1 MQVVE
6 LYINNNRVDLF
17 KDESLTITDTI
28 INAKDVSK
36 VFTAF
41 SQQFSLPAS
50 SVNNFVFKHYYNFE
64 ITGGFDA
71 RVRVSAILK
80 LNGVDYKIGKVKLNS
95 VMMKDN
101 KAYSYKVVFYGETIA
116 LNDILG
122 EDKLANLDSLD
133 PENIIYNAANIKAGL
148 ELDPSVAGND
158 LITPL
163 ITHTQRLFYD
173 SVSHAANDPRGTGNL
188 YYHGGTVDYHG
199 VLYSDLKYAIRIHR
213 LIQAIETQYP
223 SIVFS
228 TDFFNTSNASYYGLF
243 MWLHRKSGGVGN
255 GDQVE
260 TFPNSV
266 TGWTSGSGG
275 TWSSMTSASTL
286 TINSEFQA
294 YSNSNTLVQLAIF
307 TSDTT
312 NSYQAEIFKNGQSVS
327 VGTYTGPK
335 TLSSTSA
342 GGDFG
347 APSQAAG
354 EWTVVIT
361 ITTAIAFTGCKWTI
375 RNQETPSD
383 PVETDVFQLASTF
396 TASDNFE
403 FIVKLQTPDIK
414 IIDLLTALFKMFN
427 LIAYIKEDGSIYV
440 DTLDNFYATSTSYD
454 ITKYIDV
461 KTSSVNVALPYREI
475 KFKYDGLKTFLAAQ
489 YEQLQV
495 QEWGTEYYS
504 TSTNLDGGIY
514 EVKIPFEHML
524 FERLANVSDVSGDT
538 LTTAQ
543 YGYSVNDNQQSY
555 IGQPLVFYPILK
567 TGAGTTSISFL
578 NTTTERV
585 QLTSYNIPSNSVS
598 LTASTSTANI
608 NFGIMPNEFTGL
620 TNFTGTLF
628 NNYYNNYISNLFLES
643 SRVIQVTAFLPLSII
658 LNYTLADILIISGK
672 QYRINSLNINLINNK
687 TKIELITI

>member
-6 LYINNNRVDLF
+6 LYISNTRVDLF

-28 INAKDVSK
+28 INAKDVAK

-50 SVNNFVFKHYYNFE
+50 STNNQIFKHYYNYE

-71 RVRVSAILK
+71 RVRVNAILK

-101 KAYSYKVVFYGETIA
+101 KAYAYKVVFYGQTIE

-133 PENIIYNAANIKAGL
+133 PENIVYNAANIKAKL
-148 ELDPSVAGND
+148 QLDPNVAGNN

-163 ITHTQRLFYD
+163 ITHTKRLFYD
-173 SVSHAANDPRGTGNL
+173 SVSHTGTDSRGTGNL

-213 LIQAIETQYP
+213 LILAIQTQYP

-228 TDFFNTSNASYYGLF
+228 TDFFNTSNAAYHGLY
-243 MWLHRKSGGVGN
+243 MWLHRKAGAVGN
-255 GDQVE
+255 GTQVE

-266 TGWTSGSGG
+266 TGWNPISED
-275 TWSSMTSASTL
+275 WSSMSSASTL
-286 TINSEFQA
+286 TVNPEFQDYINSDT
-294 YSNSNTLVQLAIF
+294 NLRLTVL
-307 TSDTT
+307 TSSSE
-312 NSYQAEIFKNGQSVS
+312 SYELEVFKDGQSIS
-327 VGTYTGPK
+327 VGNYTGNK
-335 TLSSTSA
+335 TLITTQT

-347 APSQAAG
+347 SPLFAAG
-354 EWTVVIT
+354 EYTVVISVT
-361 ITTAIAFTGCKWTI
+361 QSASVSFSSVVWNVVNNDGDQTL
-375 RNQETPSD
+375 
-383 PVETDVFQLASTF
+383 TDTYSISGGF
-396 TASDNFE
+396 TADDSFE

-414 IIDLLTALFKMFN
+414 IIDFLTALFKMFN
-427 LIAYIKEDGSIYV
+427 LIAYVKEDGSIYV
-440 DTLDNFYATSTSYD
+440 DTLDSFYATSTSYD

-543 YGYSVNDNQQSY
+543 YGYSVNDSQQAY
-555 IGQPLVFYPILK
+555 IGKPLIFYPILK
-567 TGAGTTSISFL
+567 SGGGTTSISFL

-585 QLTSYNIPSNSVS
+585 QLTSYIVPSNSLS
-598 LTASTSTANI
+598 LTAATSTANI
-608 NFGIMPNEFTGL
+608 NFGNMPNEFTGL
-620 TNFTGTLF
+620 TNFTGTLY
-628 NNYYNNYISNLFLES
+628 NNYYNNYISNLFLQS

>member
-1 MQVVE
+1 MQVIE
-6 LYINNNRVDLF
+6 LYISNQRVDLF
-17 KDESLTITDTI
+17 KDESVSITDTI

-36 VFTAF
+36 VFTSF
-41 SQQFSLPAS
+41 SQQFSLPANS
-50 SVNNFVFKHYYNFE
+50 KNNLIFKHYYNWD
-64 ITGGFDA
+64 IVGGFDA

-95 VMMKDN
+95 VSMKDN
-101 KAYSYKVVFYGETIA
+101 KAYSYKVVFYGDTIT

-122 EDKLANLDSLD
+122 ENKLANLDSLD
-133 PENIIYNAANIKAGL
+133 AENIIYNANNIKDL
-148 ELDPSVAGND
+148 LQLDPSVSGND

-163 ITHTQRLFYD
+163 ISHTKQLYYN
-173 SVSHAANDPRGTGNL
+173 SASHSTNGDGNL

-228 TDFFNTSNASYYGLF
+228 TDFFNTSNAAYHGLF
-243 MWLHRKSGGVGN
+243 MWLHRKSGAVGN
-255 GDQVE
+255 GDQVV

-266 TGWTSGSGG
+266 TGWTSGASGV
-275 TWSSMTSASTL
+275 WSSMTSAATL
-286 TINSEFQA
+286 TVNSDFQD
-294 YSNSNTLVQLAIF
+294 YSNSGATGTLLQLALV
-307 TSDTT
+307 TSDTV
-312 NSYQAEIFKNGQSVS
+312 NAYQVEVFKNGQSVS

-347 APSQAAG
+347 STTQAAG

-361 ITTAIAFTGCKWTI
+361 VTVAIAFTQINWTV
-375 RNQETPSD
+375 RNNAPSD
-383 PVETDVFQLASTF
+383 TPDTDLFQLSSTF
-396 TASDNFE
+396 TADDSFE

-414 IIDLLTALFKMFN
+414 IIDLLTGLFKMFN
-427 LIAYIKEDGSIYV
+427 LIAYVKEDGSIYV
-440 DTLDNFYATSTSYD
+440 DTLDSFYATSTTYD

-504 TSTNLDGGIY
+504 TSTNLDGGVY
-514 EVKIPFEHML
+514 EVKLPFEHML
-524 FERLANVSDVSGDT
+524 FERLANLSDVSGQT

-543 YGYSVNDNQQSY
+543 YGFCVNDNQQSY
-555 IGQPLVFYPILK
+555 IGKPILFYPILK
-567 TGAGTTSISFL
+567 TGGGTTSISFL
-578 NTTTERV
+578 PTATSRE
-585 QLTSYNIPSNSVS
+585 QLTSYNVPSNSVS
-598 LTASTSTANI
+598 LSAATSTANI
-608 NFGIMPNEFTGL
+608 NFGNMVNEYTGL
-620 TNFTGTLF
+620 TNFTGTLY
-628 NNYYNNYISNLFLES
+628 NNYYSSYISNLFLES
-643 SRVIQVTAFLPLSII
+643 SRVNQVTAYLPLSII
-658 LNYTLADILIISGK
+658 LNYTLADIFVVNGK
-672 QYRINSLNINLINNK
+672 QFRINSLNINLTNNK
-687 TKIELITI
+687 SKIELITI

>member
-6 LYINNNRVDLF
+6 LYISNTRVDLF

-28 INAKDVSK
+28 INAKDLAK

-50 SVNNFVFKHYYNFE
+50 STNNQIFKHYYNYE

-71 RVRVSAILK
+71 RVRVNAILK

-101 KAYSYKVVFYGETIA
+101 KAYAYKVVFYGQTIE

-133 PENIIYNAANIKAGL
+133 PENIVYNAANIKAKL
-148 ELDPSVAGND
+148 QLDPNVAGNN

-163 ITHTQRLFYD
+163 ITHTKRLFYD
-173 SVSHAANDPRGTGNL
+173 SVSHTGTDSRGTGNL

-213 LIQAIETQYP
+213 LILAIQTQYP

-228 TDFFNTSNASYYGLF
+228 TDFFNTSNAAYHGLY
-243 MWLHRKSGGVGN
+243 MWLHRKAGAVGN
-255 GDQVE
+255 GTQVE

-266 TGWTSGSGG
+266 TGWNPISED
-275 TWSSMTSASTL
+275 WSSMSSASTL
-286 TINSEFQA
+286 TVNPEFQDYINSDTNLRLTVLTTSAESYELEVFKDGQSISVGN
-294 YSNSNTLVQLAIF
+294 YTGNKTLV
-307 TSDTT
+307 TT
-312 NSYQAEIFKNGQSVS
+312 Q
-327 VGTYTGPK
+327 T
-335 TLSSTSA
+335 

-347 APSQAAG
+347 SPLFAAG
-354 EWTVVIT
+354 EYTVVISVT
-361 ITTAIAFTGCKWTI
+361 QSASVTFSSVVWNVVNNDGD
-375 RNQETPSD
+375 ETL
-383 PVETDVFQLASTF
+383 TDTYSISGGF
-396 TASDNFE
+396 TADDSFE

-414 IIDLLTALFKMFN
+414 IIDFLTALFKMFN
-427 LIAYIKEDGSIYV
+427 LIAYVKEDGSIYV
-440 DTLDNFYATSTSYD
+440 DTLDSFYATSTSYD

-543 YGYSVNDNQQSY
+543 YGYSVNDSQQAY
-555 IGQPLVFYPILK
+555 IGKPLIFYPILK
-567 TGAGTTSISFL
+567 SGAGTTSISFL

-585 QLTSYNIPSNSVS
+585 QLTSYIVPSNSLS
-598 LTASTSTANI
+598 LTAATSTANI
-608 NFGIMPNEFTGL
+608 NFGNMPNEFTGL
-620 TNFTGTLF
+620 TNFTGTLY
-628 NNYYNNYISNLFLES
+628 NNYYNNYISNLFLQS

>member
-6 LYINNNRVDLF
+6 LYISNTRVDLF

-28 INAKDVSK
+28 INAKDLAK

-50 SVNNFVFKHYYNFE
+50 STNNQIFKHYYNYE

-71 RVRVSAILK
+71 RVRVNAILK

-101 KAYSYKVVFYGETIA
+101 KAYAYKVVFYGQTIE

-133 PENIIYNAANIKAGL
+133 PENIIYNAANIKAKL
-148 ELDPSVAGND
+148 QLDPNVAGNN

-163 ITHTQRLFYD
+163 ITHTKRLFYD
-173 SVSHAANDPRGTGNL
+173 SVSHTGTDSRGTGNL

-213 LIQAIETQYP
+213 LILAIQTQYP

-228 TDFFNTSNASYYGLF
+228 TDFFNTSNAAYHGLY
-243 MWLHRKSGGVGN
+243 MWLHRKAGSVGN
-255 GDQVE
+255 GTQVE

-266 TGWTSGSGG
+266 TGWNPISED
-275 TWSSMTSASTL
+275 WSSMSSASTL
-286 TINSEFQA
+286 TVNPEFQDYINSDTNLRLTVLTSSSESYELEVFKDGQSISVGN
-294 YSNSNTLVQLAIF
+294 YTGNKTLV
-307 TSDTT
+307 TT
-312 NSYQAEIFKNGQSVS
+312 Q
-327 VGTYTGPK
+327 T
-335 TLSSTSA
+335 

-347 APSQAAG
+347 SPLFAAG
-354 EWTVVIT
+354 EYTVVISVT
-361 ITTAIAFTGCKWTI
+361 QSASVTFSSVVWNVVNNDGD
-375 RNQETPSD
+375 ETL
-383 PVETDVFQLASTF
+383 TDTYSISGGF
-396 TASDNFE
+396 TADDSFE

-414 IIDLLTALFKMFN
+414 IIDFLTALFKMFN
-427 LIAYIKEDGSIYV
+427 LIAYVKEDGSIYV
-440 DTLDNFYATSTSYD
+440 DTLDSFYATSTSYD

-543 YGYSVNDNQQSY
+543 YGYSVNDSQQAY
-555 IGQPLVFYPILK
+555 IGKPLIFYPILK
-567 TGAGTTSISFL
+567 SGGGTTSISFL

-585 QLTSYNIPSNSVS
+585 QLTSYIVPSNSLS
-598 LTASTSTANI
+598 LTAATSTANI
-608 NFGIMPNEFTGL
+608 NFGNMPNEFTGL
-620 TNFTGTLF
+620 TNFTGTLY
-628 NNYYNNYISNLFLES
+628 NNYYNNYISNLFLQS

>member
-6 LYINNNRVDLF
+6 LYISNTRVDLF

-28 INAKDVSK
+28 INAKDLAK

-50 SVNNFVFKHYYNFE
+50 STNNQIFKHYYNYE

-71 RVRVSAILK
+71 RVRVNAILK

-101 KAYSYKVVFYGETIA
+101 KAYAYKVVFYGQTIE

-133 PENIIYNAANIKAGL
+133 PENIVYNAANIKAKL
-148 ELDPSVAGND
+148 QLDPNVAGNN

-163 ITHTQRLFYD
+163 ITHTKRLFYD
-173 SVSHAANDPRGTGNL
+173 SVSHTGTDSRGTGNL

-213 LIQAIETQYP
+213 LILAIQTQYP

-228 TDFFNTSNASYYGLF
+228 TDFFNTSNAAYHGLY
-243 MWLHRKSGGVGN
+243 MWLHRKAGAVGN
-255 GDQVE
+255 GTQVE

-266 TGWTSGSGG
+266 TGWNPISED
-275 TWSSMTSASTL
+275 WSSMSSASTL
-286 TINSEFQA
+286 TVNPEFQDYINSDTNLRLTVLTSSSESYELEVFKDGQSISVGN
-294 YSNSNTLVQLAIF
+294 YIGNKTLV
-307 TSDTT
+307 TT
-312 NSYQAEIFKNGQSVS
+312 Q
-327 VGTYTGPK
+327 T
-335 TLSSTSA
+335 

-347 APSQAAG
+347 SPLFAAG
-354 EWTVVIT
+354 EYTVVISVT
-361 ITTAIAFTGCKWTI
+361 QSASVSFSSVVWNVVNNDGD
-375 RNQETPSD
+375 ETL
-383 PVETDVFQLASTF
+383 TDTYSISGGF
-396 TASDNFE
+396 TADDSFE

-414 IIDLLTALFKMFN
+414 IIDFLTALFKMFN
-427 LIAYIKEDGSIYV
+427 LIAYVKEDGSIYV
-440 DTLDNFYATSTSYD
+440 DTLDSFYATSTSYD

-543 YGYSVNDNQQSY
+543 YGYSVNDSQQAY
-555 IGQPLVFYPILK
+555 IGKPLIFYPILK
-567 TGAGTTSISFL
+567 SGGGTTSISFL

-585 QLTSYNIPSNSVS
+585 QLTSYIVPSNSLS
-598 LTASTSTANI
+598 LTAATSTANI
-608 NFGIMPNEFTGL
+608 NFGNMPNEFTGL
-620 TNFTGTLF
+620 TNFTGTLY
-628 NNYYNNYISNLFLES
+628 NNYYNNYISNLFLQS

>member
-6 LYINNNRVDLF
+6 LYISNTRVDLF

-28 INAKDVSK
+28 INAKDLAK

-50 SVNNFVFKHYYNFE
+50 STNNQIFKHYYNYE

-71 RVRVSAILK
+71 RVRVNAILK

-101 KAYSYKVVFYGETIA
+101 KAYAYKVVFYGQTIE

-133 PENIIYNAANIKAGL
+133 PENIVYNAANIKAKL
-148 ELDPSVAGND
+148 QLDPNVAGNN

-163 ITHTQRLFYD
+163 ITHTKRLFYD
-173 SVSHAANDPRGTGNL
+173 SVSHTGTDSRGTGNL

-213 LIQAIETQYP
+213 LILAIQTQYP

-228 TDFFNTSNASYYGLF
+228 TDFFNTSNAAYHGLY
-243 MWLHRKSGGVGN
+243 MWLHRKAGAVGN
-255 GDQVE
+255 GTQVE

-266 TGWTSGSGG
+266 TGWNPISED
-275 TWSSMTSASTL
+275 WSSMSSASTL
-286 TINSEFQA
+286 TVNPEFQDYINSDT
-294 YSNSNTLVQLAIF
+294 NLRLTVL
-307 TSDTT
+307 TSSSE
-312 NSYQAEIFKNGQSVS
+312 SYELEVFKDGQSIS
-327 VGTYTGPK
+327 VGNYTGNK
-335 TLSSTSA
+335 TLITTQT

-347 APSQAAG
+347 SPLFAAG
-354 EWTVVIT
+354 EYTVVISVT
-361 ITTAIAFTGCKWTI
+361 QSASVTFSSVVWNVVNNDGD
-375 RNQETPSD
+375 ETL
-383 PVETDVFQLASTF
+383 TDTYSISGGF
-396 TASDNFE
+396 TADDSFE

-414 IIDLLTALFKMFN
+414 IIDFLTALFKMFN
-427 LIAYIKEDGSIYV
+427 LIAYVKEDGSIYV
-440 DTLDNFYATSTSYD
+440 DTLDSFYATSTSYD

-543 YGYSVNDNQQSY
+543 YGYSVNDSQQAY
-555 IGQPLVFYPILK
+555 IGKPLIFYPILK
-567 TGAGTTSISFL
+567 SGGGTTSISFL

-585 QLTSYNIPSNSVS
+585 QLTSYIVPSNSLS
-598 LTASTSTANI
+598 LTAATSTANI
-608 NFGIMPNEFTGL
+608 NFGNMPNEFTGL
-620 TNFTGTLF
+620 TNFTGTLY
-628 NNYYNNYISNLFLES
+628 NNYYNNYISNLFLQS

>member
-6 LYINNNRVDLF
+6 LYISNTRVDLF

-28 INAKDVSK
+28 INAKDVAK

-50 SVNNFVFKHYYNFE
+50 STNNQIFKHYYNYE

-71 RVRVSAILK
+71 RVRVNAILK

-101 KAYSYKVVFYGETIA
+101 KAYAYKVVFYGQTIE

-133 PENIIYNAANIKAGL
+133 PENIVYNAANIKAKL
-148 ELDPSVAGND
+148 QLDPNVAGNN

-163 ITHTQRLFYD
+163 ITHTKRLFYD
-173 SVSHAANDPRGTGNL
+173 SVSHTGTDSRGTGNL

-213 LIQAIETQYP
+213 LILAIQTQYP

-228 TDFFNTSNASYYGLF
+228 TDFFNTSNAAYHGLY
-243 MWLHRKSGGVGN
+243 MWLHRKAGAVGN
-255 GDQVE
+255 GTQVE

-266 TGWTSGSGG
+266 TGWNPISED
-275 TWSSMTSASTL
+275 WSSMSSASTL
-286 TINSEFQA
+286 TVNPVFQDYINSDT
-294 YSNSNTLVQLAIF
+294 NLRLTVL
-307 TSDTT
+307 TSSSE
-312 NSYQAEIFKNGQSVS
+312 SYELEVFKDGQSIS
-327 VGTYTGPK
+327 VGNYTGNK
-335 TLSSTSA
+335 TLITTQT

-347 APSQAAG
+347 SPLFAAG
-354 EWTVVIT
+354 EYTVVISVT
-361 ITTAIAFTGCKWTI
+361 QSASVSFSSVVWNVVNNDGDQTL
-375 RNQETPSD
+375 
-383 PVETDVFQLASTF
+383 TDTYSISGGF
-396 TASDNFE
+396 TADDSFE

-414 IIDLLTALFKMFN
+414 IIDFLTALFKMFN
-427 LIAYIKEDGSIYV
+427 LIAYVKEDGSIYV
-440 DTLDNFYATSTSYD
+440 DTLDSFYATSTSYD

-543 YGYSVNDNQQSY
+543 YGYSVNDSQQAY
-555 IGQPLVFYPILK
+555 IGKPLIFYPILK
-567 TGAGTTSISFL
+567 SGGGTTSISFL

-585 QLTSYNIPSNSVS
+585 QLTSYIVPSNSLS
-598 LTASTSTANI
+598 LTAATSTANI
-608 NFGIMPNEFTGL
+608 NFGNMPNEFTGL
-620 TNFTGTLF
+620 TNFTGTLY
-628 NNYYNNYISNLFLES
+628 NNYYNNYISNLFLQS

>member
-6 LYINNNRVDLF
+6 LYISNTRVDLF

-28 INAKDVSK
+28 INAKDLAK

-50 SVNNFVFKHYYNFE
+50 STNNQIFKHYYNYE

-71 RVRVSAILK
+71 RVRVNAILK

-101 KAYSYKVVFYGETIA
+101 KAYAYKVVFYGQTIE

-133 PENIIYNAANIKAGL
+133 PENIVYNAANIKAKL
-148 ELDPSVAGND
+148 QLDPNVAGNN

-163 ITHTQRLFYD
+163 ITHTKRLFYD
-173 SVSHAANDPRGTGNL
+173 SVSHTGTDSRGTGNL

-213 LIQAIETQYP
+213 LILAIQTQYP

-228 TDFFNTSNASYYGLF
+228 TDFFNTSNAAYHGLY
-243 MWLHRKSGGVGN
+243 MWLHRKAGAVGN
-255 GDQVE
+255 GTQVE

-266 TGWTSGSGG
+266 TGWNPISED
-275 TWSSMTSASTL
+275 WSSMSSASTL
-286 TINSEFQA
+286 TVNPEFQDYINSDTNLRLTVLTSSSESYELEVFKDGQSISVGN
-294 YSNSNTLVQLAIF
+294 YTGNKTLV
-307 TSDTT
+307 TT
-312 NSYQAEIFKNGQSVS
+312 Q
-327 VGTYTGPK
+327 T
-335 TLSSTSA
+335 

-347 APSQAAG
+347 SPLFAAG
-354 EWTVVIT
+354 EYTVVISVT
-361 ITTAIAFTGCKWTI
+361 QSASVSFSSVVWNVVNNDGDQTL
-375 RNQETPSD
+375 
-383 PVETDVFQLASTF
+383 TDTYSISGGF
-396 TASDNFE
+396 TADDSFE

-414 IIDLLTALFKMFN
+414 IIDFLTALFKMFN
-427 LIAYIKEDGSIYV
+427 LIAYVKEDGSIYV
-440 DTLDNFYATSTSYD
+440 DTLDSFYATSTSYD

-543 YGYSVNDNQQSY
+543 YGYSVNDSQQAY
-555 IGQPLVFYPILK
+555 IGKPLIFYPILK
-567 TGAGTTSISFL
+567 SGGGTTSISFL

-585 QLTSYNIPSNSVS
+585 QLTSYIVPSNSLS
-598 LTASTSTANI
+598 LTAATSTANI
-608 NFGIMPNEFTGL
+608 NFGNMPNEFTGL
-620 TNFTGTLF
+620 TNFTGTLY
-628 NNYYNNYISNLFLES
+628 NNYYNNYISNLFLQS

>member
-6 LYINNNRVDLF
+6 LYISNTRVDLF

-28 INAKDVSK
+28 INAKDLAK

-50 SVNNFVFKHYYNFE
+50 STNNQIFKHYYNYE

-71 RVRVSAILK
+71 RVRVNAILK

-101 KAYSYKVVFYGETIA
+101 KAYAYKVVFYGQTIE

-133 PENIIYNAANIKAGL
+133 PENIVYNAANIKAKL
-148 ELDPSVAGND
+148 QLDPNVAGNN

-163 ITHTQRLFYD
+163 ITHTKRLFYD
-173 SVSHAANDPRGTGNL
+173 SVSHTGTDSRGTGNL

-213 LIQAIETQYP
+213 LILAIQTQYP

-228 TDFFNTSNASYYGLF
+228 TDFFNTSNAAYHGLY
-243 MWLHRKSGGVGN
+243 MWLHRKAGAVGN
-255 GDQVE
+255 GTQVE

-266 TGWTSGSGG
+266 TGWNPISED
-275 TWSSMTSASTL
+275 WSSMSSASTL
-286 TINSEFQA
+286 TVNPVFQDYINSDT
-294 YSNSNTLVQLAIF
+294 NLRLTVL
-307 TSDTT
+307 TSSSE
-312 NSYQAEIFKNGQSVS
+312 SYELEVFKDGQSIS
-327 VGTYTGPK
+327 VGNYTGNK
-335 TLSSTSA
+335 TLITTQT

-347 APSQAAG
+347 SPLFAAG
-354 EWTVVIT
+354 EYTVVISVT
-361 ITTAIAFTGCKWTI
+361 QSASVSFSSVVWNVVNNDGDQTL
-375 RNQETPSD
+375 
-383 PVETDVFQLASTF
+383 TDTYSISGGF
-396 TASDNFE
+396 TADDSFE

-414 IIDLLTALFKMFN
+414 IIDFLTALFKMFN
-427 LIAYIKEDGSIYV
+427 LIAYVKEDGSIYV
-440 DTLDNFYATSTSYD
+440 DTLDSFYATSTSYD

-543 YGYSVNDNQQSY
+543 YGYSVNDSQQAY
-555 IGQPLVFYPILK
+555 IGKPLIFYPILK
-567 TGAGTTSISFL
+567 SGGGTTSISFL

-585 QLTSYNIPSNSVS
+585 QLTSYIVPSNSLS
-598 LTASTSTANI
+598 LTAATSTANI
-608 NFGIMPNEFTGL
+608 NFGNMPNEFTGL
-620 TNFTGTLF
+620 TNFTGTLY
-628 NNYYNNYISNLFLES
+628 NNYYNNYISNLFLQS

>member
-1 MQVVE
+1 MQTVE
-6 LYINNNRVDLF
+6 LYISNTRVDLF
-17 KDESLTITDTI
+17 KDESLTITDSI
-28 INAKDVSK
+28 INAKDVAK

-50 SVNNFVFKHYYNFE
+50 STNNQIFKHYYNFE
-64 ITGGFDA
+64 ISGGFDA
-71 RVRVSAILK
+71 RVRVNAILK

-95 VMMKDN
+95 VEMRDN
-101 KAYSYKVVFYGETIA
+101 KAYSYKVVFYGETIT
-116 LNDILG
+116 LNEILG

-133 PENIIYNAANIKAGL
+133 PENITYDADKIRDGL

-163 ITHTQRLFYD
+163 ITHTKRLFYD
-173 SVSHAANDPRGTGNL
+173 SGSHAANDPRGTGNL
-188 YYHGGTVDYHG
+188 YYHGGSVDFHG
-199 VLYSDLKYAIRIHR
+199 VLYSDLKYAIRMHR
-213 LIQAIETQYP
+213 IVQAIQTQYP

-228 TDFFNTSNASYYGLF
+228 TDFFNTTNAPYHGLF

-255 GDQVE
+255 GDQVVS
-260 TFPNSV
+260 FPNSV
-266 TGWTSGSGG
+266 TGWTSGDSGE
-275 TWSSMTSASTL
+275 WSSMTSASTL
-286 TINSEFQA
+286 TVNSEFEA
-294 YSNSNTLVQLAIF
+294 YSNTNTLLQLSIG

-312 NSYQAEIFKNGQSVS
+312 NSYQVEVFKDGQSVS
-327 VGTYTGPK
+327 VGTYTGSK
-335 TLSSTSA
+335 TLSSSSSA
-342 GGDFG
+342 SGDFG

-361 ITTAIAFTGCKWTI
+361 VTTAIAFTSCTWTV
-375 RNQETPSD
+375 RNQEPSES
-383 PVETDVFQLASTF
+383 VETDTFQLASTF
-396 TASDNFE
+396 TADDSFE

-414 IIDLLTALFKMFN
+414 IIDFLTSLFKMFN
-427 LIAYIKEDGSIYV
+427 LIAYVKADGSIYV
-440 DTLDNFYATSTSYD
+440 DTLDNFYATSTTYD
-454 ITKYIDV
+454 ITKYVDV

-475 KFKYDGLKTFLAAQ
+475 KFQFEGLQTFLAAQ

-514 EVKIPFEHML
+514 EVKVPFEHML
-524 FERLANVSDVSGDT
+524 FERLVNLNDPSGDT

-543 YGYSVNDNQQSY
+543 YGYSVNDNQQPY
-555 IGQPLVFYPILK
+555 IGKPLVFYPILK
-567 TGAGTTSISFL
+567 SGGGTTSISFL
-578 NTTTERV
+578 YNATRRV

-598 LTASTSTANI
+598 LTAATSTANI
-608 NFGIMPNEFTGL
+608 NFGNMVNEFTGL

-643 SRVIQVTAFLPLSII
+643 SRIVRVTAFLPLSIV
-658 LNYTLADILIISGK
+658 LNYTLADILVINGK

-687 TKIELITI
+687 TQIELITI

>member
-6 LYINNNRVDLF
+6 LYISNTRVDLF

-28 INAKDVSK
+28 INAKDVAK

-50 SVNNFVFKHYYNFE
+50 STNNQIFKHYYNYE

-71 RVRVSAILK
+71 RVRVNAILK

-101 KAYSYKVVFYGETIA
+101 KAYAYKVVFYGQTIE

-133 PENIIYNAANIKAGL
+133 PENIVYNAANIKAKL
-148 ELDPSVAGND
+148 QLDPNVAGNN

-163 ITHTQRLFYD
+163 ITHTKRLFYD
-173 SVSHAANDPRGTGNL
+173 SVSHTGTDSRGTGNL

-213 LIQAIETQYP
+213 LILAIQTQYP

-228 TDFFNTSNASYYGLF
+228 TDFFNTSNAAYHGLY
-243 MWLHRKSGGVGN
+243 MWLHRKAGAVGN
-255 GDQVE
+255 GTQVE

-266 TGWTSGSGG
+266 TGWNPISED
-275 TWSSMTSASTL
+275 WSSMSSASTL
-286 TINSEFQA
+286 TVNPEFQDYINSDTNLRLTVLTTSSESYELEVFKDGQSISVGN
-294 YSNSNTLVQLAIF
+294 YTGNKTLV
-307 TSDTT
+307 TT
-312 NSYQAEIFKNGQSVS
+312 Q
-327 VGTYTGPK
+327 T
-335 TLSSTSA
+335 

-347 APSQAAG
+347 SPLFAAG
-354 EWTVVIT
+354 EYTVVISVT
-361 ITTAIAFTGCKWTI
+361 QSASVTFSSVVWNVVNNDGD
-375 RNQETPSD
+375 ETL
-383 PVETDVFQLASTF
+383 TDTYSISGGF
-396 TASDNFE
+396 TADDSFE

-414 IIDLLTALFKMFN
+414 IIDFLTALFKMFN
-427 LIAYIKEDGSIYV
+427 LIAYVKEDGSIYV
-440 DTLDNFYATSTSYD
+440 DTLDSFYATSTSYD

-543 YGYSVNDNQQSY
+543 YGYSVNDSQQAY
-555 IGQPLVFYPILK
+555 IGKPLIFYPILK
-567 TGAGTTSISFL
+567 SGGGTTSISFL

-585 QLTSYNIPSNSVS
+585 QLTSYIVPSNSLS
-598 LTASTSTANI
+598 LTAATSTANI
-608 NFGIMPNEFTGL
+608 NFGNMPNEFTGL
-620 TNFTGTLF
+620 TNFTGTLY
-628 NNYYNNYISNLFLES
+628 NNYYNNYISNLFLQS

>member
-6 LYINNNRVDLF
+6 LYISNTRVDLF

-28 INAKDVSK
+28 INAKDVAK

-50 SVNNFVFKHYYNFE
+50 STNNQIFKHYYNYE

-71 RVRVSAILK
+71 RVRVNAILK

-101 KAYSYKVVFYGETIA
+101 KAYAYKVVFYGQTIE

-133 PENIIYNAANIKAGL
+133 PENIVYNAANIKAKL
-148 ELDPSVAGND
+148 QLDPNVAGNN

-163 ITHTQRLFYD
+163 ITHTKRLFYD
-173 SVSHAANDPRGTGNL
+173 SVSHTGTDSRGTGNL

-213 LIQAIETQYP
+213 LILAIQTQYP

-228 TDFFNTSNASYYGLF
+228 TDFFNTSNAAYHGLY
-243 MWLHRKSGGVGN
+243 MWLHRKAGAVGN
-255 GDQVE
+255 GTQVE

-266 TGWTSGSGG
+266 TGWNPISED
-275 TWSSMTSASTL
+275 WSSMSSASTL
-286 TINSEFQA
+286 TVNPVFQDYINSDTNLRLTVLTTSAESYELEVFKDGQSISVGN
-294 YSNSNTLVQLAIF
+294 YTGNKTLV
-307 TSDTT
+307 TT
-312 NSYQAEIFKNGQSVS
+312 Q
-327 VGTYTGPK
+327 T
-335 TLSSTSA
+335 

-347 APSQAAG
+347 SPLFAAG
-354 EWTVVIT
+354 EYTVVISVT
-361 ITTAIAFTGCKWTI
+361 QSASVTFSSVVWNVVNNDGD
-375 RNQETPSD
+375 ETL
-383 PVETDVFQLASTF
+383 TDTYSISGGF
-396 TASDNFE
+396 TADDSFE

-414 IIDLLTALFKMFN
+414 IIDFLTALFKMFN
-427 LIAYIKEDGSIYV
+427 LIAYVKEDGSIYV
-440 DTLDNFYATSTSYD
+440 DTLDSFYATSTSYD

-543 YGYSVNDNQQSY
+543 YGYSVNDSQQAY
-555 IGQPLVFYPILK
+555 IGKPLIFYPILK
-567 TGAGTTSISFL
+567 SGAGTTSISFL

-585 QLTSYNIPSNSVS
+585 QLTSYIVPSNSLS
-598 LTASTSTANI
+598 LTAATSTANI
-608 NFGIMPNEFTGL
+608 NFGNMPNEFTGL
-620 TNFTGTLF
+620 TNFTGTLY
-628 NNYYNNYISNLFLES
+628 NNYYNNYISNLFLQS

>member
-6 LYINNNRVDLF
+6 LYISNTRVDLF

-28 INAKDVSK
+28 INAKDVAK

-50 SVNNFVFKHYYNFE
+50 STNNQIFKHYYNYE

-71 RVRVSAILK
+71 RVRVNAILK

-101 KAYSYKVVFYGETIA
+101 KAYAYKVVFYGQTIE

-133 PENIIYNAANIKAGL
+133 PENIIYNAANIKAKL
-148 ELDPSVAGND
+148 QLDPNVAGNN

-163 ITHTQRLFYD
+163 ITHTKRLFYD
-173 SVSHAANDPRGTGNL
+173 SVSHTGTDSRGTGNL

-213 LIQAIETQYP
+213 LILAIQTQYP

-228 TDFFNTSNASYYGLF
+228 TDFFNTSNAAYHGLY
-243 MWLHRKSGGVGN
+243 MWLHRKAGAVGN
-255 GDQVE
+255 GTQVE

-266 TGWTSGSGG
+266 TGWNPISED
-275 TWSSMTSASTL
+275 WSSMSSASTL
-286 TINSEFQA
+286 TVNPEFQDYINSDTNLRLTVLTSSSESYELEVFKDGQSISVGN
-294 YSNSNTLVQLAIF
+294 YIGNKTLV
-307 TSDTT
+307 TT
-312 NSYQAEIFKNGQSVS
+312 Q
-327 VGTYTGPK
+327 T
-335 TLSSTSA
+335 

-347 APSQAAG
+347 SPLFAAG
-354 EWTVVIT
+354 EYTVVISVT
-361 ITTAIAFTGCKWTI
+361 QSASVTFSSVVWNVVNNDGD
-375 RNQETPSD
+375 ETL
-383 PVETDVFQLASTF
+383 TDTYSISGGF
-396 TASDNFE
+396 TADDSFE

-414 IIDLLTALFKMFN
+414 IIDFLTALFKMFN
-427 LIAYIKEDGSIYV
+427 LIAYVKEDGSIYV
-440 DTLDNFYATSTSYD
+440 DTLDSFYATSTSYD

-543 YGYSVNDNQQSY
+543 YGYSVNDSQQAY
-555 IGQPLVFYPILK
+555 IGKPLIFYPILK
-567 TGAGTTSISFL
+567 SGGGTTSISFL

-585 QLTSYNIPSNSVS
+585 QLTSYIVPSNSLS
-598 LTASTSTANI
+598 LTAATSTANI
-608 NFGIMPNEFTGL
+608 NFGNMPNEFTGL
-620 TNFTGTLF
+620 TNFTGTLY
-628 NNYYNNYISNLFLES
+628 NNYYNNYISNLFLQS

>member
-6 LYINNNRVDLF
+6 LYISNTRVDLF

-28 INAKDVSK
+28 INAKDVAK

-50 SVNNFVFKHYYNFE
+50 STNNQIFKHYYNYE

-71 RVRVSAILK
+71 RVRVNAILK

-101 KAYSYKVVFYGETIA
+101 KAYAYKVVFYGQTIE

-133 PENIIYNAANIKAGL
+133 PENIVYNAANIKAKL
-148 ELDPSVAGND
+148 QLDPNVAGNN

-163 ITHTQRLFYD
+163 ITHTKRLFYD
-173 SVSHAANDPRGTGNL
+173 SVSHTGTDSRGTGNL

-213 LIQAIETQYP
+213 LILAIQTQYP

-228 TDFFNTSNASYYGLF
+228 TDFFNTSNAAYHGLY
-243 MWLHRKSGGVGN
+243 MWLHRKAGAVGN
-255 GDQVE
+255 GTQVE

-266 TGWTSGSGG
+266 TGWNPISED
-275 TWSSMTSASTL
+275 WSSMSSASTL
-286 TINSEFQA
+286 TVNPEFQDYINSDT
-294 YSNSNTLVQLAIF
+294 NLRLTVLT
-307 TSDTT
+307 TSSE
-312 NSYQAEIFKNGQSVS
+312 SYELEVFKDGQSIS
-327 VGTYTGPK
+327 VGNYTGNK
-335 TLSSTSA
+335 TLITTQT

-347 APSQAAG
+347 SPLFAAG
-354 EWTVVIT
+354 EYTVVISVT
-361 ITTAIAFTGCKWTI
+361 QSASVTFSSVVWNVVNNDGD
-375 RNQETPSD
+375 ETL
-383 PVETDVFQLASTF
+383 TDTYSISGGF
-396 TASDNFE
+396 TADDSFE

-414 IIDLLTALFKMFN
+414 IIDFLTALFKMFN
-427 LIAYIKEDGSIYV
+427 LIAYVKEDGSIYV
-440 DTLDNFYATSTSYD
+440 DTLDSFYATSTSYD

-543 YGYSVNDNQQSY
+543 YGYSVNDSQQAY
-555 IGQPLVFYPILK
+555 IGKPLIFYPILK
-567 TGAGTTSISFL
+567 SGAGTTSISFL

-585 QLTSYNIPSNSVS
+585 QLTSYIVPSNSLS
-598 LTASTSTANI
+598 LTAATSTANI
-608 NFGIMPNEFTGL
+608 NFGNMPNEFTGL
-620 TNFTGTLF
+620 TNFTGTLY
-628 NNYYNNYISNLFLES
+628 NNYYNNYISNLFLQS